1 MRNPESDLVLRW
13 LLPSQILRGLL
24 HGIALFP
31 LRNALLR
38 MGRSGGLVIAAL
50 LLLIGWIAG
59 ISGIIE
65 QAVYT
70 ITFDLRLSL
79 IHLPEIVLQTL
90 LYGYVLIAWE
100 RRADRASRT
109 TPVRSAGEPESN

>member
-1 MRNPESDLVLRW
+1 MRNPESELVLQW
-13 LLPSQILRGLL
+13 LLPAQIVRGLL

-31 LRNALLR
+31 LRSAFLR
-38 MGRSGGLVIAAL
+38 MGRGGGLAIAAL

-65 QAVYT
+65 QVVYT
-70 ITFDLRLSL
+70 TTFDLRLSL

-90 LYGYVLIAWE
+90 LYGYLLLAWE
-100 RRADRASRT
+100 RRTDKGRLGAA
-109 TPVRSAGEPESN
+109 P